1 MKTYKKEIRKVV
13 DDVICD
19 CCGNSTTTMNIG
31 PAWANIGATWGYG
44 SIHDGMEY
52 DIDLCENCFYD
63 TVKFL
68 KDKRSEIRP
77 ASSIKIDPLDGES
90 YI

>member
-1 MKTYKKEIRKVV
+1 MEQTI
-13 DDVICD
+13 
-19 CCGNSTTTMNIG
+19 
-31 PAWANIGATWGYG
+31 GYG